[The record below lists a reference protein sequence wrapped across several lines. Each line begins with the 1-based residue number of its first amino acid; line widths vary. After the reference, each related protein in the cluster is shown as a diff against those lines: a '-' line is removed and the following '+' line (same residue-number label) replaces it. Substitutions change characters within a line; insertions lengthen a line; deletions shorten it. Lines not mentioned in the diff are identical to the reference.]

1 MNLLDAILSIIIIG
15 IIVSTYAFLPQR
27 TFENSYDSSRI
38 IEYSKMISEVEYE
51 LKKISSDDLITYQD
65 TMNTTLVAIKSKYE
79 NLNNSRFEL
88 DGEVITLNGKNF
100 AKVKVQDRKINQ
112 EYFFGI
118 ATP

>member
-15 IIVSTYAFLPQR
+15 IIVSVYAFLPQR
-27 TFENSYDSSRI
+27 TFENSFDSNRI

-51 LKKISSDDLITYQD
+51 LKKIPPEDLVVYEDTMDSVLIT
-65 TMNTTLVAIKSKYE
+65 IKTKYE

-88 DGEVITLNGKNF
+88 DGEVVIINGENF
-100 AKVKVQDRKINQ
+100 AKVKVKDRNINQ